1 MSPKLK
7 AKILSYTP
15 ALFWGFLI
23 SILTLMPQSKI
34 PRELADMNDKL
45 IHGGI
50 YFLTA
55 LLIIFASL
63 RYNFKNVLTRARMMT
78 IWLFCVSFGGVIE
91 LLQANLVPGRH
102 GDWLDFLANSF
113 GALLAVL
120 LWFIYQSRKA
130 WLIDRSKKRTQTPLV
145 WKSKKTGKRILR
157 IIEAFSFWAE

>member
-23 SILTLMPQSKI
+23 SFLTLMPQTRI
-34 PRELADMNDKL
+34 PRELAEMNDKL
-45 IHGGI
+45 IHSGI

-63 RYNFKNVLTRARMMT
+63 RYNFKNVLTVARMLS
-78 IWLFCVSFGGVIE
+78 IWLFCVLFGGVIE
-91 LLQANLVPGRH
+91 LLQANLVLGRH
-102 GDWLDFLANSF
+102 GDWLDFLANSI

-120 LWFIYQSRKA
+120 LWFTYQSRKA
-130 WLIDRSKKRTQTPLV
+130 WLIDRSKNKLKHHYYGNQKRLEKES
-145 WKSKKTGKRILR
+145 WEL
-157 IIEAFSFWAE
+157 